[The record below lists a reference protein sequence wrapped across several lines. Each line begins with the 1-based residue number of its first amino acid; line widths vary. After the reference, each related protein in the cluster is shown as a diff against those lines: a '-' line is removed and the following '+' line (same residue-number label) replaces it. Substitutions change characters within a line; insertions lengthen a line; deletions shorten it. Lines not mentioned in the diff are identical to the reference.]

1 MGRDIGW
8 TVHLGVFAAL
18 FQQRIS
24 QLYVEMIPNTGN
36 GFPIRWDPGLL
47 TLKCKQVLVGGMFCK
62 LLSVPNCPLGRKH
75 EQ

>member
-8 TVHLGVFAAL
+8 TVQLGEFAAL

-24 QLYVEMIPNTGN
+24 QLYGEMIPNTGN
-36 GFPIRWDPGLL
+36 GSPIRWDPGLL
-47 TLKCKQVLVGGMFCK
+47 TSKRKQVLVGGMFYK
-62 LLSVPNCPLGRKH
+62 LLSVPNCPLDRKH

>member
-8 TVHLGVFAAL
+8 TVQLGEFAAL

-36 GFPIRWDPGLL
+36 GSPIRWDPGLL
-47 TLKCKQVLVGGMFCK
+47 TSKCKQVLVGGMFYK
-62 LLSVPNCPLGRKH
+62 LLSVPNCPLDRKH